1 MRTRKLGPVLLTGF
15 IIGPILGSGIIILP
29 PLAYGLLGSWA
40 LSAWVAITLIGAL
53 FAAVFGNLSILFP
66 GDSGVSQCVAL
77 AFGPRAKILTSYFLM
92 GAVCVGPVAVAL
104 TAARYLGLG
113 GILADE
119 LVAMGLVAII
129 WTLLL
134 RRIASLGTAAFV
146 LSSVSAALLLVGGI
160 GCLISMPAVH
170 LPSEPFE
177 PMRFGYG
184 LLLLFWTVVGW
195 EIIGNYSAEIR
206 DPRRTI
212 PRSVAL
218 SVLVIASVTLTVA
231 AAVQSV
237 GGRTMAGVL
246 APVFGPGSV
255 VLLSVLAVALCLV
268 TELAFTGAV
277 SRLMAAL
284 ASDGALPAFLARRNG
299 SGAPS
304 FAATALTAIHLFV
317 LALSLAGVLSVEKM
331 VALANGFF
339 LANAIMAL
347 LAGARVL
354 GSRIMRVSAAL
365 LAVVLGCVLVM
376 SSWLLLLALAGV
388 TCWVLGRRDES
399 MRGLVVDESRVLD
412 PD

>member
-40 LSAWVAITLIGAL
+40 LPAWVAITLIGAL

-66 GDSGVSQCVAL
+66 GDSGVSQCVAS

-119 LVAMGLVAII
+119 IVAMGLVVII

-146 LSSVSAALLLVGGI
+146 LSSVSAALLLIGGA
-160 GCLISMPAVH
+160 GCLISMPTVQ

-177 PMRFGYG
+177 PTRFGYG

-218 SVLVIASVTLTVA
+218 SVVVIASVTLTVA
-231 AAVQSV
+231 AAMQSV
-237 GGRTMAGVL
+237 GGQTMAGIL

-284 ASDGALPAFLARRNG
+284 AGDGALPAFLAHRNT
-299 SGAPS
+299 SGAPAV
-304 FAATALTAIHLFV
+304 AATALTVIHLSV

-354 GSRIMRVSAAL
+354 GTRIMRVSSAL
-365 LAVVLGCVLVM
+365 LAAVLGCVLAM
-376 SSWLLLLALAGV
+376 SSWPLLLALAGV
-388 TCWVLGRRDES
+388 TWWVLGRRDAS
-399 MRGLVVDESRVLD
+399 TRALIADENRALD

>member
-29 PLAYGLLGSWA
+29 PLAYELLGKWA
-40 LSAWVAITLIGAL
+40 LPAWVAITLIGAL
-53 FAAVFGNLSILFP
+53 FAVVFGNLSILFP
-66 GDSGVSQCVAL
+66 GDSGVSQCVAS
-77 AFGPRAKILTSYFLM
+77 AFGPRAKVLTSFFLM

-104 TAARYLGLG
+104 TAAKYLGLG

-119 LVAMGLVAII
+119 LVAMGLVIAI
-129 WTLLL
+129 WLLLL
-134 RRIASLGTAAFV
+134 RRIASLGTAAFA
-146 LSSVSAALLLVGGI
+146 LSSVSAALLLIGGI
-160 GCLISMPAVH
+160 GCLISMPTVQ

-177 PMRFGYG
+177 PARFGYG

-206 DPRRTI
+206 DPGRTI
-212 PRSVAL
+212 PRAVAL
-218 SVLVIASVTLTVA
+218 SALVIASVTLTVA
-231 AAVQSV
+231 AAMQSV
-237 GGRTMAGVL
+237 GGRTMAGIL

-255 VLLSVLAVALCLV
+255 MLLSVLAVALCLV

-284 ASDGALPAFLARRNG
+284 AVEGALPALLARRNK
-299 SGAPS
+299 SGAPTV
-304 FAATALTAIHLFV
+304 AATVLTAIHLLV

-347 LAGARVL
+347 LAGARIL
-354 GSRIMRVSAAL
+354 GSRVMRMSAAL
-365 LAVVLGCVLVM
+365 LAAILGCVLAM
-376 SSWLLLLALAGV
+376 SSWPLLLALAGV
-388 TCWVLGRRDES
+388 TWWVLGRRDGFTHGPSAGEV
-399 MRGLVVDESRVLD
+399 RILD